1 MEPDGHLK
9 QSADPVPAHEFGP
22 AGQSDNATDGV
33 ELFAID
39 SQCLAKLAQG
49 SSVLIA
55 SLLAIPDAVALLPGA
70 TSALGWLLGLIG
82 IWVSAAVLWFV
93 GFLGILQAMRFLV
106 QGVTVGPNGVKLW
119 RLAKPI
125 AWDKLEAVTVEPQV
139 TFSKLFSLNTTAHK
153 LTIYSRFTSDKKIFQ
168 KILVPHPVP
177 SFLFKPEVFDKMVR
191 AIIVRKF
198 DLEPASTNAVFV
210 FPSNQPPLRTT
221 SKALKY
227 QQILVTILIAFGLVG
242 LLGRKAAVN
251 YVYNSGNHALAA
263 KDLLEAERLY
273 RLATEIDPFFYAPFN
288 NLANVE
294 FRRGDFTQAL
304 KHWEKAL
311 RLKPDFVEPMV
322 SISYLH
328 LQKGDYAKAKEL
340 INSALLLAPLNPHA
354 MVNRADYFVRMG
366 NIKSALADANNVILR
381 TGQDRQD
388 KQEKRD
394 RRPVYT
400 AQCISAQ
407 ALTLSGKPL
416 EASKK
421 LDAYAKN
428 FNELEFNRTLWLLAK
443 AEALFALGDLKAAYK
458 TGLEAQRRAG
468 NSRDVLILLSRI
480 SLAKSD
486 ERAAQGYVDELSKLG
501 VDDPSTNLLQAQ
513 LIAGRDQK
521 KAEQLVEK
529 ALQLSH
535 DNVVVYSEAARVF
548 ILLGHPERAQLT
560 AQKALQI
567 EPLTSSALKLLEE
580 LQMRKQGIRLSR

>member
-1 MEPDGHLK
+1 
-9 QSADPVPAHEFGP
+9 
-22 AGQSDNATDGV
+22 
-33 ELFAID
+33 
-39 SQCLAKLAQG
+39 
-49 SSVLIA
+49 
-55 SLLAIPDAVALLPGA
+55 
-70 TSALGWLLGLIG
+70 
-82 IWVSAAVLWFV
+82 
-93 GFLGILQAMRFLV
+93 
-106 QGVTVGPNGVKLW
+106 
-119 RLAKPI
+119 
-125 AWDKLEAVTVEPQV
+125 
-139 TFSKLFSLNTTAHK
+139 
-153 LTIYSRFTSDKKIFQ
+153 
-168 KILVPHPVP
+168 
-177 SFLFKPEVFDKMVR
+177 
-191 AIIVRKF
+191 
-198 DLEPASTNAVFV
+198 
-210 FPSNQPPLRTT
+210 
-221 SKALKY
+221 
-227 QQILVTILIAFGLVG
+227 
-242 LLGRKAAVN
+242 
-251 YVYNSGNHALAA
+251 
-263 KDLLEAERLY
+263 
-273 RLATEIDPFFYAPFN
+273 
-288 NLANVE
+288 
-294 FRRGDFTQAL
+294 
-304 KHWEKAL
+304 
-311 RLKPDFVEPMV
+311 
-322 SISYLH
+322 
-328 LQKGDYAKAKEL
+328 
-340 INSALLLAPLNPHA
+340 

-394 RRPVYT
+394 RRPAYT

-486 ERAAQGYVDELSKLG
+486 ERAAQGYVDELIKLG